1 MDEVKKEKIP
11 INVQL
16 LSDAIIELNIL
27 RRNIVLYPHEHPILK
42 DSVKRTIDLL
52 KKLFELRSNIT
63 LGIAKD
69 VLVFDKYTLDKKN
82 PVFREFALILYSKG
96 VAAISFYS
104 GLDARE
110 LIWLYELITMREG
123 PVGKGLL
130 ELAERKGLKNIKI
143 IPVDISDFGFERDR
157 LRPEASERMIWEDYI
172 YGLLEGKLSGK
183 DVGDIVINMPPEKV
197 ASVINISMPENAS
210 EETYDKV
217 ISTYLRRR
225 DRLGLSSEVFGKFLS
240 FIDNLKPQLKALFLH
255 RAFSRPSSE
264 AEVERLLSEL
274 KDEDVKRLFK
284 VFKEQSLTIPYSLKN
299 IIDKLAMSK
308 EKNEIAFDITPKGS
322 TFVNDIEIDKSII
335 ALFEKDNTSVF
346 IGKEYQGDMD
356 SMLKGVETRKD
367 KIAETFRQ
375 ECGEMTEDR
384 DFSEVILELLQID
397 SISKEDYLKLLTKL
411 SELVSDFLEMGM
423 FQEICDIYNT
433 IYSHSLS
440 GRFKD
445 EALSMVHYFFQS
457 EQFIVR
463 LVDALKFFGRYNR
476 EGAVRLTRVLRLYL
490 IGPLLDALS
499 DEVNPTVRKFLI
511 TILSTFRSNVIPEAM
526 IRLNDKRWYV
536 VRNMLILIREC
547 GGKDSLREVIPFT
560 KNENKKVCT
569 EALKT
574 LLHFGDSEAP
584 SCLKEYL
591 KSDDMWLRD
600 QAIILSGT
608 YRVKD
613 IVPDL
618 IELLEKKDMFAFKSD
633 CKISVIRALAQI
645 GDPQAI
651 EPLKKLYSSKTLLNR
666 KALNE
671 IKVEIFKT
679 LNGYPADAIKPLIE
693 LGLKSK
699 IEEIRSISKRLL
711 EKVNP

>member
-1 MDEVKKEKIP
+1 
-11 INVQL
+11 
-16 LSDAIIELNIL
+16 
-27 RRNIVLYPHEHPILK
+27 
-42 DSVKRTIDLL
+42 
-52 KKLFELRSNIT
+52 
-63 LGIAKD
+63 
-69 VLVFDKYTLDKKN
+69 
-82 PVFREFALILYSKG
+82 
-96 VAAISFYS
+96 
-104 GLDARE
+104 
-110 LIWLYELITMREG
+110 
-123 PVGKGLL
+123 
-130 ELAERKGLKNIKI
+130 
-143 IPVDISDFGFERDR
+143 
-157 LRPEASERMIWEDYI
+157 
-172 YGLLEGKLSGK
+172 
-183 DVGDIVINMPPEKV
+183 
-197 ASVINISMPENAS
+197 
-210 EETYDKV
+210 
-217 ISTYLRRR
+217 
-225 DRLGLSSEVFGKFLS
+225 
-240 FIDNLKPQLKALFLH
+240 
-255 RAFSRPSSE
+255 
-264 AEVERLLSEL
+264 
-274 KDEDVKRLFK
+274 
-284 VFKEQSLTIPYSLKN
+284 
-299 IIDKLAMSK
+299 
-308 EKNEIAFDITPKGS
+308 

-356 SMLKGVETRKD
+356 IMRKGVETRKD

-384 DFSEVILELLQID
+384 AFSEVILELLQID

-423 FQEICDIYNT
+423 FQEICDMYNT

-476 EGAVRLTRVLRLYL
+476 EGAVKLTRVLRLYL

-499 DEVNPTVRKFLI
+499 DAANPTVRKFLI
-511 TILSTFRSNVIPEAM
+511 TILSTFRSNVIPEAV

-536 VRNMLILIREC
+536 VRNMIILIREC

-651 EPLKKLYSSKTLLNR
+651 EPLKRLYSSKTLLNR
-666 KALNE
+666 EALNE

-679 LNGYPADAIKPLIE
+679 LNGYPVDAIKPLIE

-711 EKVNP
+711 EKVSP